1 MYFSFPINEESRIYK
16 QLEYFHLLVEFIFI
30 SDFILTFFQAFQ
42 HKETY
47 EIITD
52 YKKIAINYVN
62 GWFIIDLVCIFPFQF
77 ILVDPSQAQTVKL
90 ARLCRIPR
98 LAKLINVE
106 RFKSILKS
114 FEKEQGDDKV
124 IMK

>member
-62 GWFIIDLVCIFPFQF
+62 GWFNRTDTYAAVVPDRV
-77 ILVDPSQAQTVKL
+77 VDTRYGVGPAPL
-90 ARLCRIPR
+90 
-98 LAKLINVE
+98 
-106 RFKSILKS
+106 
-114 FEKEQGDDKV
+114 
-124 IMK
+124 